1 MSNNTKAMRLRL
13 WPSLP
18 ELGKQTDKTQNRQ
31 NTTQQVGGTQQK
43 TDRDQHNTR
52 TRYIR
57 QLAGQWDDD
66 DDDDDDQIESNTI
79 LANHPNKFTIHE
91 QAASER
97 TNRINLVLIP
107 FPRQ

>member
-31 NTTQQVGGTQQK
+31 NRTQQQVGGTQQK

-79 LANHPNKFTIHE
+79 LANHPNKFTIR
-91 QAASER
+91 ER